1 MNIKG
6 HLLKILFFFVLVGS
20 IVNADIRVIPIYEIN
35 GNNVYYRTENG
46 LKKLPNADA
55 KTFEILDY
63 HIAKDK
69 NSVYY
74 WDEKLNKIDPKTF
87 EVVEGYGITIFKD
100 KNGIYTF
107 GKNYDKLKIINFK
120 ENGIDIDFNDFK
132 VISSKDP
139 TIYRNKNDI
148 YFQKGG
154 KILQIKNVDA
164 KTFEEINGRSYL
176 DNKYY
181 RDKNNVYYFSE
192 DKMLKLENA
201 DRNSVNELSEN
212 ILKDKNYVYFEN
224 QQIKGLDIN
233 SFKVIYENR
242 ISEPENLI
250 KDKNGVYYIDENKK
264 TLIKFRNDEIDT
276 KSFKIANEILDNYFK
291 DKNNVYYLENYKLHK
306 LEDLDIETYQNISM
320 TRYKKDKNNLYF
332 KWKKVKNVNLDDVE
346 IIENDFIKIKDTL
359 YEISSF
365 EEKEVEI
372 APLTVDI
379 NTFEHIDNRYYKDK
393 TNIYYNKNGK
403 LKKIEDV
410 NFKSFGI
417 LEENSYF
424 GKDKN
429 NIYYKGDKLEKID
442 RNSFKVLNES
452 YDNSIIKDKN
462 GIYILAKESSIKTI
476 KIDKNIKNIDFNSFE
491 EITNYPYVFKD
502 KNAVYTL
509 NTDDDKIATVFNFRG
524 IDYKINELS
533 GVNPNTFEMIEPS
546 YFKDDKNVYY
556 FSDKEKMMIK
566 VENVDTESFEI
577 MNDDYAKDKNNAY
590 YKGKIFKEADSKT
603 LDKHYNENDNGY
615 KIRDKKKVYKIK
627 ELN

>member
-1 MNIKG
+1 MNIKRY
-6 HLLKILFFFVLVGS
+6 LLKILILLVLVGS
-20 IVNADIRVIPIYEIN
+20 VANADILVVPFYEIHEN
-35 GNNVYYRTENG
+35 SVYYRTENG
-46 LKKLPNADA
+46 LEKLQNADA
-55 KTFEILDY
+55 KTFEIF
-63 HIAKDK
+63 KESKSFGRDK
-69 NSVYY
+69 NNVYY
-74 WDEKLNKIDPKTF
+74 LGDKLNKIDPKTF
-87 EVVEGYGITIFKD
+87 EVVEGYYITMFKD

-132 VISSKDP
+132 VISSENP
-139 TIYRNKNDI
+139 TIYRNKNDV

-164 KTFEEINGRSYL
+164 KTFEKINGRSYL

-224 QQIKGLDIN
+224 QQIKGLDVN

-264 TLIKFRNDEIDT
+264 TLIKFKNNEIDIE
-276 KSFKIANEILDNYFK
+276 SFGIANKMLDDYFK

-306 LEDLDIETYQNISM
+306 LDDLDIETYQNISM

-332 KWKKVKNVNLDDVE
+332 KWKKVKNVNPNDVE

-359 YEISSF
+359 YEIANF

-372 APLTVDI
+372 LPLAVDVK
-379 NTFEHIDNRYYKDK
+379 TFEYIDNRYYKDK

-462 GIYILAKESSIKTI
+462 GIYILTEKSNEI
-476 KIDKNIKNIDFNSFE
+476 KINKISENQNNIDFNSFI
-491 EITNYPYVFKD
+491 EITNNPYIFKD
-502 KNAVYTL
+502 KNSVYTL
-509 NTDDDKIATVFNFRG
+509 NTDDNKTVTVFSFEKN
-524 IDYKINELS
+524 DYKLNKLNNIN
-533 GVNPNTFEMIEPS
+533 PKKFDMIEFN
-546 YFKDDKNVYY
+546 YFKDDKNIFY
-556 FSDKEKMMIK
+556 FSDKEKIMKKI
-566 VENVDTESFEI
+566 ENADVESFEVL
-577 MNDDYAKDKNNAY
+577 NDDYSKDKNSKY
-590 YKGKIFKEADSKT
+590 YHGE
-603 LDKHYNENDNGY
+603 
-615 KIRDKKKVYKIK
+615 RIK
-627 ELN
+627 

>member
-1 MNIKG
+1 MNIKRY
-6 HLLKILFFFVLVGS
+6 LLKILILLVLVGS
-20 IVNADIRVIPIYEIN
+20 VANADILVVPFYEIHEN
-35 GNNVYYRTENG
+35 SVYYRTENG
-46 LKKLPNADA
+46 LEKLQNADA
-55 KTFEILDY
+55 KTFEIF
-63 HIAKDK
+63 KESKSFGRDK
-69 NSVYY
+69 NNVYY
-74 WDEKLNKIDPKTF
+74 LGDKLNKIDPKTF
-87 EVVEGYGITIFKD
+87 EVVEGYYITMFKD

-132 VISSKDP
+132 VISSENP
-139 TIYRNKNDI
+139 TIYRNKNDV

-164 KTFEEINGRSYL
+164 KTFEKINGRSYL

-224 QQIKGLDIN
+224 QQIKGLDVN

-264 TLIKFRNDEIDT
+264 TLIKFKNNEIDIE
-276 KSFKIANEILDNYFK
+276 SFGIANKMLDDYFK

-306 LEDLDIETYQNISM
+306 LDDLDIETYQNISM

-332 KWKKVKNVNLDDVE
+332 KWKKVKNVNPNDVE

-359 YEISSF
+359 YEIANF

-372 APLTVDI
+372 LPLAVDVK
-379 NTFEHIDNRYYKDK
+379 TFEYIDNRYYKDK

-462 GIYILAKESSIKTI
+462 GIYILTEKSNEI
-476 KIDKNIKNIDFNSFE
+476 KINKISENQNNIDFNSFI
-491 EITNYPYVFKD
+491 EITNNPYIFKD
-502 KNAVYTL
+502 KNSVYTL
-509 NTDDDKIATVFNFRG
+509 NTDDDKTVTVFSFEKN
-524 IDYKINELS
+524 DYKLNKLNNIN
-533 GVNPNTFEMIEPS
+533 PKKFDMIEFN
-546 YFKDDKNVYY
+546 YFKDDKNIFY
-556 FSDKEKMMIK
+556 FSDKEKIMKKI
-566 VENVDTESFEI
+566 ENADVESFEVL
-577 MNDDYAKDKNNAY
+577 NDDYSKDKNSKY
-590 YKGKIFKEADSKT
+590 YHGE
-603 LDKHYNENDNGY
+603 
-615 KIRDKKKVYKIK
+615 RIK
-627 ELN
+627 

>member
-6 HLLKILFFFVLVGS
+6 HLLKILFLFFLTGS
-20 IVNADIRVIPIYEIN
+20 IVNADIRVVPFYEIH
-35 GNNVYYRTENG
+35 GNSVYYRTENG
-46 LKKLPNADA
+46 L
-55 KTFEILDY
+55 
-63 HIAKDK
+63 
-69 NSVYY
+69 
-74 WDEKLNKIDPKTF
+74 EKLQNSDAKTF

-107 GKNYDKLKIINFK
+107 GKNYDKLKVINFK

-154 KILQIKNVDA
+154 KIYPIKNVDA
-164 KTFEEINGRSYL
+164 KTFEKINGRSYL

-181 RDKNNVYYFSE
+181 RDKNDVYYFSS

-201 DRNSVNELSEN
+201 DRNSVNELSKN
-212 ILKDKNYVYFEN
+212 ILRDKNNVYFED
-224 QQIKGLDIN
+224 QQIKGLDVS

-242 ISEPENLI
+242 ILEPENLI

-264 TLIKFRNDEIDT
+264 TLIKFRNDEIDIE
-276 KSFKIANEILDNYFK
+276 SFGIANEMLDDYFK

-306 LEDLDIETYQNISM
+306 LDDLDIETYQNISM

-332 KWKKVKNVNLDDVE
+332 KWKKVKNVNPNDVE

-359 YEISSF
+359 YEISNF

-372 APLTVDI
+372 LPLAVDVKS
-379 NTFEHIDNRYYKDK
+379 FEYIDNKYYKDK

-462 GIYILAKESSIKTI
+462 GIYILTEKSNEI
-476 KIDKNIKNIDFNSFE
+476 KINKISENQNNIDFNSFI
-491 EITNYPYVFKD
+491 EITNNPYIFKD
-502 KNAVYTL
+502 KNSVYTL
-509 NTDDDKIATVFNFRG
+509 NTDDDKTVTVFSFEKN
-524 IDYKINELS
+524 DYKLNKLNNIN
-533 GVNPNTFEMIEPS
+533 PKKFDMIEFN
-546 YFKDDKNVYY
+546 YFKDDKNIFY
-556 FSDKEKMMIK
+556 FSDKEKIMKKI
-566 VENVDTESFEI
+566 ENADIESFEVL
-577 MNDDYAKDKNNAY
+577 NDDYSKDKNSKY
-590 YKGKIFKEADSKT
+590 YHGE
-603 LDKHYNENDNGY
+603 
-615 KIRDKKKVYKIK
+615 RIK
-627 ELN
+627 

>member
-6 HLLKILFFFVLVGS
+6 HLLKILFLFVLVGS
-20 IVNADIRVIPIYEIN
+20 VANADIRMMPFYEIH
-35 GNNVYYRTENG
+35 GNSVYYRTENG
-46 LKKLPNADA
+46 LEKLQNADA
-55 KTFEILDY
+55 KTFEILGY

-69 NSVYY
+69 NYVYY
-74 WDEKLNKIDPKTF
+74 RDEKLSKIDPKTF
-87 EVVEGYGITIFKD
+87 EVVEGYGITMFKD

-120 ENGIDIDFNDFK
+120 EDGIDIDFNDFK
-132 VISSKDP
+132 VISSEDP
-139 TIYRNKNDI
+139 TIYKNKNDI

-164 KTFEEINGRSYL
+164 KTFEKINGRSYL

-192 DKMLKLENA
+192 DKMLKIENA
-201 DRNSVNELSEN
+201 DRNSVNELSKN
-212 ILKDKNYVYFEN
+212 ILRDKNNVYFEN
-224 QQIKGLDIN
+224 KQIKGLDIN
-233 SFKVIYENR
+233 SIKVIYENR

-250 KDKNGVYYIDENKK
+250 KDKNGIYYIDENKK
-264 TLIKFRNDEIDT
+264 TLIKFRNDEIDIE
-276 KSFKIANEILDNYFK
+276 SFGIANEMLDDYFK

-332 KWKKVKNVNLDDVE
+332 KWKKVKNVNPDDVE

-359 YEISSF
+359 YEIFNF

-462 GIYILAKESSIKTI
+462 GIYILTKESSIKTI
-476 KIDKNIKNIDFNSFE
+476 KINKNIKNIDFNSFE

-533 GVNPNTFEMIEPS
+533 DANPNIFDMIELN

-556 FSDKEKMMIK
+556 FSDKEKMIK
-566 VENVDTESFEI
+566 KIKNVDSESFEI
-577 MNDDYAKDKNNAY
+577 MNDDYAKDKNGEY
-590 YKGKIFKEADSKT
+590 YRGE
-603 LDKHYNENDNGY
+603 
-615 KIRDKKKVYKIK
+615 KIRENREIK
-627 ELN
+627 

>member
-1 MNIKG
+1 MNIKRY
-6 HLLKILFFFVLVGS
+6 LLKILLLFVLVGS
-20 IVNADIRVIPIYEIN
+20 VVNADILVVPFYEIHEN
-35 GNNVYYRTENG
+35 SVYYRTENG
-46 LKKLPNADA
+46 LEKLQNADA
-55 KTFEILDY
+55 KTFEIF
-63 HIAKDK
+63 KESRSFGRDK
-69 NSVYY
+69 NNVYY
-74 WDEKLNKIDPKTF
+74 LGDKLNKIDPKTF
-87 EVVEGYGITIFKD
+87 EVVEGYYITMFKD

-132 VISSKDP
+132 VISSENP
-139 TIYRNKNDI
+139 TIYRNKNDV

-154 KILQIKNVDA
+154 KIYPIKNVDA
-164 KTFEEINGRSYL
+164 KTFEKINGRSYL

-181 RDKNNVYYFSE
+181 RDKNDVYYFSS

-201 DRNSVNELSEN
+201 DRNSVNELSKN
-212 ILKDKNYVYFEN
+212 ILRDKNNVYFEN
-224 QQIKGLDIN
+224 QQIKGLDVN

-264 TLIKFRNDEIDT
+264 TLIKFKNNEIDIE
-276 KSFKIANEILDNYFK
+276 SFGIANKMLDDYFR
-291 DKNNVYYLENYKLHK
+291 DKNNVYYLEDYKLHR
-306 LEDLDIETYQNISM
+306 LDDLDIETYQNISM

-332 KWKKVKNVNLDDVE
+332 KWKKVKNVNPNDVE

-359 YEISSF
+359 YEISNF

-372 APLTVDI
+372 LPLAVDVKS
-379 NTFEHIDNRYYKDK
+379 FEYIDNKYYKDK

-442 RNSFKVLNES
+442 RNSFRVLNES

-462 GIYILAKESSIKTI
+462 GIYILTKESSIKTI
-476 KIDKNIKNIDFNSFE
+476 KIDKNIKNIDFNNFE

-509 NTDDDKIATVFNFRG
+509 NTDDDKTVTVFSFEKN
-524 IDYKINELS
+524 DYKLNKLNNIN
-533 GVNPNTFEMIEPS
+533 PKKFDMIEFN
-546 YFKDDKNVYY
+546 YFKDDKNIFY
-556 FSDKEKMMIK
+556 FSDKEKIMKKI
-566 VENVDTESFEI
+566 ENADIESFEVLD
-577 MNDDYAKDKNNAY
+577 DDYSKDKNSKY
-590 YKGKIFKEADSKT
+590 YHGE
-603 LDKHYNENDNGY
+603 
-615 KIRDKKKVYKIK
+615 RIK
-627 ELN
+627 

>member
-1 MNIKG
+1 MNIKRY
-6 HLLKILFFFVLVGS
+6 LLKILLLFVLVGS
-20 IVNADIRVIPIYEIN
+20 VANADILVVPFFEIHEN
-35 GNNVYYRTENG
+35 SVYYRTENG
-46 LKKLPNADA
+46 LEKLQNADA
-55 KTFEILDY
+55 KTFEIF
-63 HIAKDK
+63 KESRSFGRDK
-69 NSVYY
+69 NNVYY
-74 WDEKLNKIDPKTF
+74 LGDKLNKIDPKTF
-87 EVVEGYGITIFKD
+87 EVVEGYYITMFKD

-132 VISSKDP
+132 VISSENP
-139 TIYRNKNDI
+139 TIYRNKNDV

-154 KILQIKNVDA
+154 KIYPIKNVDA
-164 KTFEEINGRSYL
+164 KTFEKINGRSYL

-181 RDKNNVYYFSE
+181 RDKNDVYYFSS

-201 DRNSVNELSEN
+201 DRNSVNELSKN
-212 ILKDKNYVYFEN
+212 ILRDKNNVYFEN
-224 QQIKGLDIN
+224 QQIKGLDVN

-264 TLIKFRNDEIDT
+264 TLIKFKNNEIDIE
-276 KSFKIANEILDNYFK
+276 SFGIANKMLDDYFK

-306 LEDLDIETYQNISM
+306 LDDLDIETYQNISM

-332 KWKKVKNVNLDDVE
+332 KWKKVKNVNPNDVE

-359 YEISSF
+359 YEIANF

-372 APLTVDI
+372 LPLAVDVK
-379 NTFEHIDNRYYKDK
+379 TFEYIDNRYYKDK

-462 GIYILAKESSIKTI
+462 GIYILTEKSNEI
-476 KIDKNIKNIDFNSFE
+476 KINKISENQNNIDFNSFI
-491 EITNYPYVFKD
+491 EITNNPYIFKD
-502 KNAVYTL
+502 KNSVYTL
-509 NTDDDKIATVFNFRG
+509 NTDDDKTVTVFSFEKN
-524 IDYKINELS
+524 DYKLNKLNNIN
-533 GVNPNTFEMIEPS
+533 PKKFDMIEFN
-546 YFKDDKNVYY
+546 YFKDDKNIFY
-556 FSDKEKMMIK
+556 FSNKEKIMKKI
-566 VENVDTESFEI
+566 ENADVESFEVL
-577 MNDDYAKDKNNAY
+577 NDDYSKDKNSKY
-590 YKGKIFKEADSKT
+590 YHGE
-603 LDKHYNENDNGY
+603 
-615 KIRDKKKVYKIK
+615 RIK
-627 ELN
+627 

>member
-1 MNIKG
+1 MNIKRY
-6 HLLKILFFFVLVGS
+6 LLKILLLLVLVGS
-20 IVNADIRVIPIYEIN
+20 VANADILVVPFYEIHEN
-35 GNNVYYRTENG
+35 SVYYRTENG
-46 LKKLPNADA
+46 LEKLQNADA
-55 KTFEILDY
+55 KTFEIF
-63 HIAKDK
+63 KESKSFGRDK
-69 NSVYY
+69 NNVYY
-74 WDEKLNKIDPKTF
+74 LGDKLNKIDPKTF
-87 EVVEGYGITIFKD
+87 EVVEGYYITMFKD

-132 VISSKDP
+132 VISSENP
-139 TIYRNKNDI
+139 TIYRNKNDV

-154 KILQIKNVDA
+154 KIYPIKNVDA
-164 KTFEEINGRSYL
+164 KTFEKINGRSYL

-181 RDKNNVYYFSE
+181 RDKNDVYYFSS

-201 DRNSVNELSEN
+201 DRNSVNELSKN
-212 ILKDKNYVYFEN
+212 ILRDKNNVYFEN
-224 QQIKGLDIN
+224 QQIKGLDVN

-264 TLIKFRNDEIDT
+264 TLIKFKNNEIDIE
-276 KSFKIANEILDNYFK
+276 SFGIANEMLDDYFK

-306 LEDLDIETYQNISM
+306 LDDLDIETYQNISM

-332 KWKKVKNVNLDDVE
+332 KWKKVKNVNPNDVE

-359 YEISSF
+359 YEISNF

-372 APLTVDI
+372 LPLAVDVKS
-379 NTFEHIDNRYYKDK
+379 FEYIDNKYYKDK

-442 RNSFKVLNES
+442 RNSFRVLNES

-462 GIYILAKESSIKTI
+462 GIYILTKESSIKTI
-476 KIDKNIKNIDFNSFE
+476 KIDKNIKNIDFNNFE

-509 NTDDDKIATVFNFRG
+509 NTDDDKTVTVFSFEKN
-524 IDYKINELS
+524 DYKLNKLNNIN
-533 GVNPNTFEMIEPS
+533 PKKFDMIEFN
-546 YFKDDKNVYY
+546 YFKDDKNIFY
-556 FSDKEKMMIK
+556 FSDKEKIMKKI
-566 VENVDTESFEI
+566 ENADVESFEVL
-577 MNDDYAKDKNNAY
+577 NDDYSKDKNSKY
-590 YKGKIFKEADSKT
+590 YHGE
-603 LDKHYNENDNGY
+603 
-615 KIRDKKKVYKIK
+615 RIK
-627 ELN
+627 

>member
-1 MNIKG
+1 M
-6 HLLKILFFFVLVGS
+6 
-20 IVNADIRVIPIYEIN
+20 NADIRVIPIYKIN
-35 GNNVYYRTENG
+35 GNSVYYRAENG
-46 LKKLPNADA
+46 LEKLQNADA
-55 KTFEILDY
+55 KTFEILGY

-69 NSVYY
+69 NYVYY
-74 WDEKLNKIDPKTF
+74 WDEKLSKIDPKTF
-87 EVVEGYGITIFKD
+87 EVVEGYYITMFKD

-148 YFQKGG
+148 HFQKGG

-164 KTFEEINGRSYL
+164 KTFEKINGRSYL

-192 DKMLKLENA
+192 DKMLKMENA
-201 DRNSVNELSEN
+201 DRNSVNELSKN
-212 ILKDKNYVYFEN
+212 ILRDKNNVYFEN
-224 QQIKGLDIN
+224 KQIKGLDIN
-233 SFKVIYENR
+233 SIKVIYENG

-250 KDKNGVYYIDENKK
+250 KDKNGIYYIDENKK
-264 TLIKFRNDEIDT
+264 TLIKFRNDEIDIE
-276 KSFKIANEILDNYFK
+276 SFGIANEMLDDYFK

-332 KWKKVKNVNLDDVE
+332 KWKKVKNVNPDDVE

-359 YEISSF
+359 YEIFNF

-452 YDNSIIKDKN
+452 YGNSIIKDKN
-462 GIYILAKESSIKTI
+462 GIYILTKESSIKTI

-524 IDYKINELS
+524 IYYKINELS
-533 GVNPNTFEMIEPS
+533 DANPNIFDMIELN

-556 FSDKEKMMIK
+556 FSDKEKMIK
-566 VENVDTESFEI
+566 KIKNVDSESFEI
-577 MNDDYAKDKNNAY
+577 MNDDYAKDKNGEY
-590 YKGKIFKEADSKT
+590 YRGE
-603 LDKHYNENDNGY
+603 
-615 KIRDKKKVYKIK
+615 KIRENREIK
-627 ELN
+627 

>member
-1 MNIKG
+1 MNIKRY
-6 HLLKILFFFVLVGS
+6 LLKILLLFVLVGS
-20 IVNADIRVIPIYEIN
+20 VANADILVVPFYEIH
-35 GNNVYYRTENG
+35 GNSVYYRTENG
-46 LKKLPNADA
+46 LEKLQNADA
-55 KTFEILDY
+55 KTFEIF
-63 HIAKDK
+63 KESRSFGRDK
-69 NSVYY
+69 NNVYY
-74 WDEKLNKIDPKTF
+74 LGDKLNKIDPKTF
-87 EVVEGYGITIFKD
+87 EVVEGYYITIFKD

-132 VISSKDP
+132 VISSENP
-139 TIYRNKNDI
+139 TIYRNKNDV

-154 KILQIKNVDA
+154 KIYPIKNVDA
-164 KTFEEINGRSYL
+164 KTFEKINGRSYL

-181 RDKNNVYYFSE
+181 RDKNDVYYFSS

-201 DRNSVNELSEN
+201 DRNSVNELSKN
-212 ILKDKNYVYFEN
+212 ILRDKNNVYFEN
-224 QQIKGLDIN
+224 QQIKGLDVN

-242 ISEPENLI
+242 ISEPKNLI

-264 TLIKFRNDEIDT
+264 TLIKFKNNEIDIE
-276 KSFKIANEILDNYFK
+276 SFGIANKMLDDYFK
-291 DKNNVYYLENYKLHK
+291 DKNNVYYLEDYKLHR
-306 LEDLDIETYQNISM
+306 LDDLDIETYQNISM

-332 KWKKVKNVNLDDVE
+332 KWKKVKNVNPNDVE

-359 YEISSF
+359 YEISNF

-372 APLTVDI
+372 LPLAVDVKS
-379 NTFEHIDNRYYKDK
+379 FEYIDNKYYKDK

-442 RNSFKVLNES
+442 RNSFRVLNES

-462 GIYILAKESSIKTI
+462 GIYILTKESSIKTI
-476 KIDKNIKNIDFNSFE
+476 KIDKNIKSIDFNNFE

-509 NTDDDKIATVFNFRG
+509 NTDDDKTVTVFSFEKN
-524 IDYKINELS
+524 DYKLNKLNNIN
-533 GVNPNTFEMIEPS
+533 PKKFDMIEFN
-546 YFKDDKNVYY
+546 YFKDDKNIFY
-556 FSDKEKMMIK
+556 FSDKEKIMKKI
-566 VENVDTESFEI
+566 ENADVESFEVLD
-577 MNDDYAKDKNNAY
+577 DDYSKDKNSKY
-590 YKGKIFKEADSKT
+590 YHGE
-603 LDKHYNENDNGY
+603 
-615 KIRDKKKVYKIK
+615 RIK
-627 ELN
+627 

>member
-1 MNIKG
+1 MVNIKG
-6 HLLKILFFFVLVGS
+6 HLLKILLLFVLAGS
-20 IVNADIRVIPIYEIN
+20 IVNADIRVIPIYKIN
-35 GNNVYYRTENG
+35 GNSVYYRTENG
-46 LKKLPNADA
+46 LEKLQNADA
-55 KTFEILDY
+55 KTFEILGY
-63 HIAKDK
+63 HVAKDK
-69 NSVYY
+69 NYVYY
-74 WDEKLNKIDPKTF
+74 WDEKLSKIDPKTF
-87 EVVEGYGITIFKD
+87 EVVEGYYITIFKD

-132 VISSKDP
+132 VISSEDP
-139 TIYRNKNDI
+139 TIYKNKNDI

-164 KTFEEINGRSYL
+164 KTFEKINWRSYL

-192 DKMLKLENA
+192 DKMLKIENA
-201 DRNSVNELSEN
+201 DRNSVNELSKN
-212 ILKDKNYVYFEN
+212 ILRDKNNVYFEN
-224 QQIKGLDIN
+224 KQIKGLDIN
-233 SFKVIYENR
+233 SIKVIYENG

-250 KDKNGVYYIDENKK
+250 KDKNGIYYIDENKK
-264 TLIKFRNDEIDT
+264 TLIKFRNDEIDIE
-276 KSFKIANEILDNYFK
+276 SFGIANKMLDDYFK
-291 DKNNVYYLENYKLHK
+291 DKNNVYYLEDYILHK

-332 KWKKVKNVNLDDVE
+332 KWKKVKNVNPDDVE

-359 YEISSF
+359 YEIFNF

-393 TNIYYNKNGK
+393 TNIYYNKNEK

-410 NFKSFGI
+410 NFKSFAI

-462 GIYILAKESSIKTI
+462 GIYILTKESSIKTI

-491 EITNYPYVFKD
+491 KITNYPYVFKD

-533 GVNPNTFEMIEPS
+533 DANPKKFDMMELN
-546 YFKDDKNVYY
+546 YFKDDKNIFY
-556 FSDKEKMMIK
+556 FSDKEKMIK
-566 VENVDTESFEI
+566 KIKNADIKSFEI
-577 MNDDYAKDKNNAY
+577 MNDDYAKDKNGEY
-590 YKGKIFKEADSKT
+590 YRGE
-603 LDKHYNENDNGY
+603 
-615 KIRDKKKVYKIK
+615 KIREIK
-627 ELN
+627 

>member
-6 HLLKILFFFVLVGS
+6 HLLKILFLFVLVGS

-55 KTFEILDY
+55 KTFEILGY
-63 HIAKDK
+63 CVAKDK
-69 NSVYY
+69 NYVYY

-107 GKNYDKLKIINFK
+107 GKNYDKLKVINFK

-132 VISSKDP
+132 VISSENP

-148 YFQKGG
+148 YFQKGE

-192 DKMLKLENA
+192 DKILKLENA

-224 QQIKGLDIN
+224 QQIKGLDVN

-264 TLIKFRNDEIDT
+264 TLIKFRNDEIDIE
-276 KSFKIANEILDNYFK
+276 SFGIANEMLDDYFK

-306 LEDLDIETYQNISM
+306 LDDLDIETYQNISM

-332 KWKKVKNVNLDDVE
+332 KWKKVKNVNPNDVE
-346 IIENDFIKIKDTL
+346 IIGNDFIKIKDTL
-359 YEISSF
+359 YEISNF

-372 APLTVDI
+372 LPLAVDVK
-379 NTFEHIDNRYYKDK
+379 TFEYIDNKYYKDK

-403 LKKIEDV
+403 LKKIKDV

-417 LEENSYF
+417 PEENSYF

-462 GIYILAKESSIKTI
+462 GIYILTKESSIKRI
-476 KIDKNIKNIDFNSFE
+476 KIDKNVKNINFNRFE

-509 NTDDDKIATVFNFRG
+509 NTYDDKIVTVFSSKEN
-524 IDYKINELS
+524 DYKINELS
-533 GVNPNTFEMIEPS
+533 GVNPNTFEMIEPN

-556 FSDKEKMMIK
+556 FSDKEKMIK
-566 VENVDTESFEI
+566 KIKNADIKSFEI

-590 YKGKIFKEADSKT
+590 YKGKIFKETDAKT
-603 LDKHYNENDNGY
+603 LDKHYNKKNNGY

-627 ELN
+627 ELD

>member
-1 MNIKG
+1 MNIKRY
-6 HLLKILFFFVLVGS
+6 LLKILLLLVLVGS
-20 IVNADIRVIPIYEIN
+20 VANADILVVPFYEIHEN
-35 GNNVYYRTENG
+35 SVYYRTENG
-46 LKKLPNADA
+46 LEKLQNADA
-55 KTFEILDY
+55 KTFEIF
-63 HIAKDK
+63 KESRSFGRDK
-69 NSVYY
+69 NNVYY
-74 WDEKLNKIDPKTF
+74 LGDKLNKIDPKTF
-87 EVVEGYGITIFKD
+87 EVVEGYYITMFKD

-132 VISSKDP
+132 VISSENP
-139 TIYRNKNDI
+139 TIYRNKNDV

-154 KILQIKNVDA
+154 KIYPIKNVDA
-164 KTFEEINGRSYL
+164 KTFEKINGRSYL

-181 RDKNNVYYFSE
+181 RDKNDVYYFSS

-201 DRNSVNELSEN
+201 DRNSVNELSKN
-212 ILKDKNYVYFEN
+212 ILRDKNNVYFEN
-224 QQIKGLDIN
+224 QQIKGLDVN

-250 KDKNGVYYIDENKK
+250 KDKNGVYYIDKNKK
-264 TLIKFRNDEIDT
+264 TLIKFKNNEIDIE
-276 KSFKIANEILDNYFK
+276 SFGIANKMLDDYFK
-291 DKNNVYYLENYKLHK
+291 DKNNVYYLEDYKLHR
-306 LEDLDIETYQNISM
+306 LDDLDIETYQNIFM

-332 KWKKVKNVNLDDVE
+332 KWKKVKNVNPNDVE

-359 YEISSF
+359 YEISNF

-372 APLTVDI
+372 LPLAVDVKS
-379 NTFEHIDNRYYKDK
+379 FEYIDNKYYKDK

-442 RNSFKVLNES
+442 RNSFRVLNES

-462 GIYILAKESSIKTI
+462 GIYILTKESSIKTI
-476 KIDKNIKNIDFNSFE
+476 KIDKNIKNIDFNNFE

-509 NTDDDKIATVFNFRG
+509 NTDDDKTVTVFSFEKN
-524 IDYKINELS
+524 DYKLNKLNNIN
-533 GVNPNTFEMIEPS
+533 PKKFDMIEFN
-546 YFKDDKNVYY
+546 YFKDDKNIFY
-556 FSDKEKMMIK
+556 FSDKEKIMKKI
-566 VENVDTESFEI
+566 ENADVESFEVL
-577 MNDDYAKDKNNAY
+577 NDDYSKDKNSKY
-590 YKGKIFKEADSKT
+590 YHGE
-603 LDKHYNENDNGY
+603 
-615 KIRDKKKVYKIK
+615 RIK
-627 ELN
+627 

>member
-6 HLLKILFFFVLVGS
+6 HFLKILLLFILVGS
-20 IVNADIRVIPIYEIN
+20 IVNADISVIPVYKIN
-35 GNNVYYRTENG
+35 GNSVYYRTENG
-46 LKKLPNADA
+46 LEKLQNADA
-55 KTFEILDY
+55 KTFEILGY

-69 NSVYY
+69 NYVYY
-74 WDEKLNKIDPKTF
+74 WDEKLGKIDPKTF
-87 EVVEGYGITIFKD
+87 EVVEGYYITIFKD

-120 ENGIDIDFNDFK
+120 EDGIDIDFNDFK
-132 VISSKDP
+132 VISSEDP
-139 TIYRNKNDI
+139 TIYKNKNDI

-164 KTFEEINGRSYL
+164 KTFEKINGRSYL

-192 DKMLKLENA
+192 DKMLKMENA
-201 DRNSVNELSEN
+201 DRNSINELSKN
-212 ILKDKNYVYFEN
+212 ILRDKDNVYFEN
-224 QQIKGLDIN
+224 KQIKGLDIN
-233 SFKVIYENR
+233 SIKVIYENG

-250 KDKNGVYYIDENKK
+250 KDKNGIYYIDENKK
-264 TLIKFRNDEIDT
+264 TLIKFRNDEIDIE
-276 KSFKIANEILDNYFK
+276 SFGIANEMLDDYFK
-291 DKNNVYYLENYKLHK
+291 DKNNVYYLEEYKLHR
-306 LEDLDIETYQNISM
+306 LDDLDIETYQNISM

-332 KWKKVKNVNLDDVE
+332 KWKKVKNVNPDDVE

-359 YEISSF
+359 YEIFNF

-462 GIYILAKESSIKTI
+462 GIYILTKESSIKTI

-533 GVNPNTFEMIEPS
+533 DANPNIFDMIELN

-556 FSDKEKMMIK
+556 FSDKEKMIK
-566 VENVDTESFEI
+566 KIKNVDSESFEI

-627 ELN
+627 ELD

>member
-1 MNIKG
+1 MNIKRY
-6 HLLKILFFFVLVGS
+6 LLKILLLLVLVGS
-20 IVNADIRVIPIYEIN
+20 VANADILVVPFYEIHEKS
-35 GNNVYYRTENG
+35 VYYRTENG
-46 LKKLPNADA
+46 LEKLQNADA
-55 KTFEILDY
+55 KTFEIF
-63 HIAKDK
+63 KESRSFGRDK
-69 NSVYY
+69 NNVYY
-74 WDEKLNKIDPKTF
+74 LGDKLNKIDPKTF
-87 EVVEGYGITIFKD
+87 EVVEGYYITMFKD

-132 VISSKDP
+132 VISSENP
-139 TIYRNKNDI
+139 TIYRNKNDV

-154 KILQIKNVDA
+154 KIYPIKNVDA
-164 KTFEEINGRSYL
+164 KTFEKINGRSYL

-181 RDKNNVYYFSE
+181 RDKNDVYYFSS

-201 DRNSVNELSEN
+201 DRNSVNELSKN
-212 ILKDKNYVYFEN
+212 ILRDKNNVYFEN
-224 QQIKGLDIN
+224 QQIKGLDVN

-264 TLIKFRNDEIDT
+264 TLIKFKNNEIDIE
-276 KSFKIANEILDNYFK
+276 SFGIANKMLDDYFK
-291 DKNNVYYLENYKLHK
+291 DKNNVYYLEDYKLHR
-306 LEDLDIETYQNISM
+306 LDDLDIETYQNIFM

-332 KWKKVKNVNLDDVE
+332 KWKKVKNVNPNDVE

-359 YEISSF
+359 YEISNF

-372 APLTVDI
+372 LPLAVDVKS
-379 NTFEHIDNRYYKDK
+379 FEYIDNKYYKDK

-442 RNSFKVLNES
+442 RNSFRVLNES

-462 GIYILAKESSIKTI
+462 GIYILTKESSIKII
-476 KIDKNIKNIDFNSFE
+476 KIDKNIKNIDFNNFE

-502 KNAVYTL
+502 KNSVYTL
-509 NTDDDKIATVFNFRG
+509 NTDDDKTVTVFSFEKN
-524 IDYKINELS
+524 DYKLNKLNNIN
-533 GVNPNTFEMIEPS
+533 PKKFDMIEFN
-546 YFKDDKNVYY
+546 YFKDDKNIFY
-556 FSDKEKMMIK
+556 FSDKEKIMKKI
-566 VENVDTESFEI
+566 ENADVESFEVLD
-577 MNDDYAKDKNNAY
+577 DDYSKDKNSKY
-590 YKGKIFKEADSKT
+590 YHGE
-603 LDKHYNENDNGY
+603 
-615 KIRDKKKVYKIK
+615 RIK
-627 ELN
+627 